1 MDERKKMPENMQN
14 EPPEIEGKYIAI
26 TNESELPVPMT
37 ALYER
42 VERLYKH
49 IGEAESEVS
58 IVLMT
63 DEDIRELNK
72 EWRDLDESTD
82 VLSFPMR
89 EGEDEAVAKQL
100 PLGDIAISVE
110 TAMRYVESCN
120 HRDRVN
126 ENGPEPL
133 KDDWSLLD
141 ELSFLVIHSTLHL
154 LGYDHAEP
162 EEEKVMRD
170 KEREWMMFLISNA

>member
-1 MDERKKMPENMQN
+1 MSETNVEPLEIN
-14 EPPEIEGKYIAI
+14 ESPRDLI
-26 TNESELPVPMT
+26 NESELDVPMR
-37 ALYER
+37 ALWAR
-42 VERLYKH
+42 VEKLYAF
-49 IGEAESEVS
+49 IGEQDSEVS
-58 IVLMT
+58 IVLTT
-63 DEDIRELNK
+63 DEDIRDLNR

-89 EGEDEAVAKQL
+89 EGEDAEVAKQL

-110 TAMRYVESCN
+110 TAIRYVESCN

-133 KDDWSLLD
+133 KEDWSLLD

-162 EEEKVMRD
+162 EEEAIMRA
-170 KEREWMMFLISNA
+170 KEREWMTYILESEKA

>member
-1 MDERKKMPENMQN
+1 MSTI

-89 EGEDEAVAKQL
+89 EGEDEETAKQL
-100 PLGDIAISVE
+100 PLGDVAISVE
-110 TAMRYVESCN
+110 TAMRYVESCH

-133 KDDWSLLD
+133 KEDWSLLD
-141 ELSFLVIHSTLHL
+141 ELTFLVIQSTLHL
-154 LGYDHAEP
+154 RGYDHAEP
-162 EEEKVMRD
+162 EEEKIMRD
-170 KEREWMMFLISNA
+170 KEREWMMYLISNEQ

>member
-1 MDERKKMPENMQN
+1 MPEEMQN
-14 EPPEIEGKYIAI
+14 VPPEIEGKYIAI
-26 TNESELPVPMT
+26 TNESELPVPMK
-37 ALYER
+37 ALYDR

-49 IGEAESEVS
+49 IGESESEVS

-89 EGEDEAVAKQL
+89 EDEDEEIAKQL

-110 TAMRYVESCN
+110 TAMRYVESCH

-126 ENGPEPL
+126 DSGSAPL
-133 KDDWSLLD
+133 KDDWTLLD

-170 KEREWMMFLISNA
+170 KEREWMMYLMSNE

>member
-1 MDERKKMPENMQN
+1 MQENSQP

-26 TNESELPVPMT
+26 TNESELPVPMQ

-42 VERLYKH
+42 VERLYQH

-89 EGEDEAVAKQL
+89 EGEDAEVAKQL

-126 ENGPEPL
+126 ENGPQPL
-133 KDDWSLLD
+133 KEDWSLLD

-170 KEREWMMFLISNA
+170 KEREWMMYLISN